1 MYSSHLVKDH
11 NVLVISLLHDIIVCN
26 GIGTNAL
33 FDMLSTSIKC
43 FIRMCGQV

>member
-11 NVLVISLLHDIIVCN
+11 NFLVISLLHDIVCN

-33 FDMLSTSIKC
+33 FDMLSTIIKC

>member
-1 MYSSHLVKDH
+1 MYSSHLVKYH

-33 FDMLSTSIKC
+33 FDMLSTIIKC